1 MTTVDCRNREAL
13 DADIL
18 ERFRQAVDDD
28 DFNFPAGLAVLF
40 ELAKEISRAQSPSS
54 YRKMDTPRQ
63 CWSGNGIRLSALRRS

>member
-28 DFNFPAGLAVLF
+28 FNFP
-40 ELAKEISRAQSPSS
+40 
-54 YRKMDTPRQ
+54 
-63 CWSGNGIRLSALRRS
+63 CWFGSLV